1 MVHLLRFFSSGEC
14 RKVLKEVMIELDF
27 WVDSRGAYS
36 EMFIMKKL
44 KIEGF
49 LKLFLVNEVLKL
61 PNIFL
66 VRVVPKALL
75 IVLLSHGLL
84 MNFYLFQYYYLTPIS
99 NNDLILNK
107 RQVLLFFFPQRVGQ
121 VKNEK
126 NA

>member
-107 RQVLLFFFPQRVGQ
+107 RQVLLFLFSKSWTSQ
-121 VKNEK
+121 K
-126 NA
+126 

>member
-1 MVHLLRFFSSGEC
+1 
-14 RKVLKEVMIELDF
+14 MIELDF

-126 NA
+126 NAWEVFCIFLDGIK